1 MTPESVLGQGLRL
14 PAVPATPPR
23 RGALLY
29 VLSEPDSALICYV
42 GQTRQ
47 PRTRLLGHIRS
58 GRLWLAALSQ
68 RREPAQ
74 MQLPL
79 PFGDCTP
86 CGTRRTRPPREPA
99 VLEEWLA
106 LLLAEDKAPR
116 MHCIETVRCERRCG
130 CTFVA
135 DCRRA
140 RFREAWWI
148 DRLLSAG
155 QPLLNRTL
163 PRNPP

>member
-1 MTPESVLGQGLRL
+1 MIAAAPPLQRGLPR
-14 PAVPATPPR
+14 VPATPPQ
-23 RGALLY
+23 RGAVLY

-47 PRTRLLGHIRS
+47 PRTRLLGHLRS

-68 RREPAQ
+68 RRESEQ
-74 MQLPL
+74 LQLSLPL
-79 PFGDCTP
+79 GEHAPLRA
-86 CGTRRTRPPREPA
+86 RRARPPREPA

-106 LLLAEDKAPR
+106 LLLAEDKMPR
-116 MHCIETVRCERRCG
+116 MRCIETVTCERRCG

-148 DRLLSAG
+148 DRLLAAG
-155 QPLLNRTL
+155 HPLLNRTL
-163 PRNPP
+163 PRSPR